1 MIRKSNQLSQSISF
15 ERFSKGMV
23 GTYICRAN
31 IGTLVDEK
39 TVEISVIHCKSKIKL
54 INKIIQLIKIIK

>member
-1 MIRKSNQLSQSISF
+1 
-15 ERFSKGMV
+15 MV